1 MDPADCSALEFE
13 AEMERLVKKL
23 DGIPQSDS
31 LRVMS
36 EGLRALEAIV
46 KINPQIQQ
54 FAEAGLHFS
63 TISNSFIQEQTA
75 PSPPPLLFTARSQDY
90 RAAHNGESREHFSCS
105 NAETVAHAVQSANS
119 GREYYVLAPPEFA
132 GLLSLVSCPQG
143 LMRLCAQR
151 LLRFLW
157 SLNPRLLSFLSLL
170 FLALEQLNKMAILEP
185 SVLYVQGCC

>member
-1 MDPADCSALEFE
+1 MIRGC
-13 AEMERLVKKL
+13 
-23 DGIPQSDS
+23 
-31 LRVMS
+31 
-36 EGLRALEAIV
+36 
-46 KINPQIQQ
+46 
-54 FAEAGLHFS
+54 EAGLHFS
-63 TISNSFIQEQTA
+63 TISNSFIQEETA

-90 RAAHNGESREHFSCS
+90 RAAHSGESREHFSCS

-132 GLLSLVSCPQG
+132 GLLSLVSCPQR

-170 FLALEQLNKMAILEP
+170 FPAFQILKTVFHLLSHRTLTTEQHHRTCSLTSKFDLKKALTHF
-185 SVLYVQGCC
+185 SVWPWSN